1 MTPTIRPTEGRAC
14 AGLENALFVAIIRS
28 VSSIALNRLTIVVP
42 NYGAPAMTIRC
53 VRALLDDGVGAE
65 RVVVVDNG
73 SEDDSRAR
81 LEAELPDCS
90 IVALP
95 ENVGYS
101 RAANAGAAHLEG
113 DAYLVMNNDA
123 FVHQAGSV
131 QLLLEPL
138 ADSSV
143 GLVVPRLLNA
153 DLSFQ
158 PSVRP
163 LQTPR
168 VTALQATGLG
178 RFVPNRWQPRWSHH
192 WDHRSSREIESAN
205 GAVVLARKEAWDQLG
220 GYNPARQMYGED
232 SDLFWRARKL
242 GWRVWFTTK
251 SEFVHLG
258 NATGSRV
265 WADSQRAALIGREE
279 AKLLRDELS
288 SPAAWFSVG
297 AVCLYLTWRRL
308 AFLAAGDP
316 RAAEATK
323 AARSAYLAGLRAS
336 TGAR

>member
-1 MTPTIRPTEGRAC
+1 VE
-14 AGLENALFVAIIRS
+14 EALPVAIIKS
-28 VSSIALNRLTIVVP
+28 VGSATLDRLTIIVL
-42 NYGAPAMTIRC
+42 NYGTPDMTIRC

-73 SEDDSRAR
+73 SEDDSATR
-81 LEAELPDCS
+81 LDAELPGCS
-90 IVALP
+90 VVALP

-123 FVHQAGSV
+123 FVHESGSV
-131 QLLLEPL
+131 RSLLEPL

-143 GLVVPRLLNA
+143 GLVVPRLLNI
-153 DLSFQ
+153 DLSLQ

-168 VTALQATGLG
+168 VAALQATGLG
-178 RFVPNRWQPRWSHH
+178 RLVPNRWQPRWSHH

-205 GAVVLARKEAWDQLG
+205 GAVVLVRKKAWDQLG
-220 GYNPARQMYGED
+220 GYNPARRMYAED

-242 GWRVWFTTK
+242 GWRIWFTTK

-265 WADSQRAALIGREE
+265 WADSERAALIGREE
-279 AKLLRDELS
+279 ARLLRDELS
-288 SPAAWFSVG
+288 APAAWFSVG
-297 AVCLYLTWRRL
+297 AVCLYLTWRRA
-308 AFLAAGDP
+308 AFLAAGD
-316 RAAEATK
+316 RGAAKATK
-323 AARSAYLAGLRAS
+323 AARSAYFAGLRARI
-336 TGAR
+336 GASR